1 VDLANL
7 GVRAG
12 VNARS
17 GWQESHWWGLWGPRR
32 VDGRVGD
39 GLRDGISGYGQRA
52 GMGNRTRSGPGI
64 KMGSLKKV
72 WKAFCK
78 LREGKIECGG
88 S

>member
-1 VDLANL
+1 MDLANL

-17 GWQESHWWGLWGPRR
+17 GWKESHWWGLWGPRR

-64 KMGSLKKV
+64 KMGSLKKSMESILQT
-72 WKAFCK
+72 A
-78 LREGKIECGG
+78 RGKD
-88 S
+88 